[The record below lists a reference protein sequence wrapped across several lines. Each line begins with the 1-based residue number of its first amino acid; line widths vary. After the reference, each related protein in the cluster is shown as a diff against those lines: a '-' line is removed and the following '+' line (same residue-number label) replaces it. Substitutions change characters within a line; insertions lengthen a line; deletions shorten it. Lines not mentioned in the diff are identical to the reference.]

1 MPRILDEPVAES
13 PLWLEIAGYPEYL
26 SQKIRQGAW
35 PVFKKLIETDAATNE
50 RPGVFTISLKAV
62 AQGAGVEVKV
72 AGRVIEGL
80 RKEKMLR
87 FYMPEHEEEEAMFQF
102 LTPFSPPMDADQ
114 IRAKLRERSG
124 HKPERLRYL
133 DETATHGPI
142 AENQVQ
148 QVVDA
153 YLDTFGLRINSFVLD
168 ELSLLAGRFPVEAI
182 RAAFSL
188 IAQTQKPS
196 LKDAMKYL
204 AERKRSE
211 K

>member
-26 SQKIRQGAW
+26 TEKIRQGAW
-35 PVFKKLIETDAATNE
+35 PVFKKLIETDSATNE
-50 RPGVFTISLKAV
+50 RPGVFTISLKAI
-62 AQGAGVEVKV
+62 AKGSGVEIKV
-72 AGRVIEGL
+72 ASRVIEAL
-80 RKEKMLR
+80 RKEKILR
-87 FYMPEHEEEEAMFQF
+87 CYLPEHEEEDAMFQF
-102 LTPFSPPMDADQ
+102 LTPFEPPMEAEK
-114 IRAKLRERSG
+114 IRQKMRERPG

-133 DETATHGPI
+133 DEFAAHGPI

-153 YLDTFGLRINSFVLD
+153 YLDTFGMRLNSFVLD
-168 ELSLLAGRFPVEAI
+168 ELSLLAGRFSLEAI
-182 RAAFSL
+182 RAAFGM

-196 LKDAMKYL
+196 LKEVMRYL
-204 AERKRSE
+204 AEQKRSQ